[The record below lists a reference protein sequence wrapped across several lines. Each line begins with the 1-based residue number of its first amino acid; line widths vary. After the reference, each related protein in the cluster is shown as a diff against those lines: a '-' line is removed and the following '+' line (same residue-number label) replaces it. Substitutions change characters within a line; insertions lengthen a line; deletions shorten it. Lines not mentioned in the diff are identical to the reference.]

1 MQSVAI
7 LAITKHGIS
16 TGLRL
21 LEANPEWSLYAPEK
35 FAGAHTDKEGVRWYA
50 DATSAKIAE
59 LFAKYEG
66 LVCIFSLG
74 ATIRLVAPHMKSK
87 KTDPAVVV
95 VDESSSFAISVLS
108 GHIGG
113 ANELTESIAGRLG
126 AQAVITTAADV
137 KRTIAVDMIGRD
149 RGWVIEDDSAVTAAS
164 AHMVNEERVGI
175 YQDAGDADW
184 HGDKPLPA
192 NVTAY
197 DTLEDLRGSDSRA
210 HLIISDRVDA
220 AMASDAAAMAVVVY
234 RPPSLTVG
242 VGLHYDTTSDTILG
256 GIKKTFEKYNLATK
270 SISRIASIRK
280 PADVPGLQEAADVM
294 GVPLVLYDRDELSE
308 IDVPNPSGVVQRFEG
323 TPSVSEAACIRAAG
337 DGDNDSDG
345 DSSPQ
350 LVVEK
355 QKFPPDLTIAVARYR
370 RQPQQQQQQ
379 QQQGGGAP

>member
-1 MQSVAI
+1 MRTPHQP
-7 LAITKHGIS
+7 
-16 TGLRL
+16 RL
-21 LEANPEWSLYAPEK
+21 Q
-35 FAGAHTDKEGVRWYA
+35 R
-50 DATSAKIAE
+50 

-137 KRTIAVDMIGRD
+137 KRTISVDMIGRD

-192 NVTAY
+192 NVTVY

-220 AMASDAAAMAVVVY
+220 AMASNAAASVVVVVY

-242 VGLHYDTTSDTILG
+242 VGLHYDTASDTILG

-337 DGDNDSDG
+337 DGGNDSD
-345 DSSPQ
+345 DSSSPQ

-355 QKFPPDLTIAVARYR
+355 QKFPPDLTIAVARHR
-370 RQPQQQQQQ
+370 RQPQQ

>member
-21 LEANPEWSLYAPEK
+21 LESNPGWSLYAPEK
-35 FAGAHTDKEGVRWYA
+35 FAGAHTDKEGIRWYA

-137 KRTIAVDMIGRD
+137 KKTIAVDMIGRD

-164 AHMVNEERVGI
+164 AHMVNEEKVGI

-184 HGDKPLPA
+184 HGGKPLPA
-192 NVTAY
+192 NVTVY
-197 DTLEDLRGSDSRA
+197 DTLEGLRGSDSRA

-220 AMASDAAAMAVVVY
+220 AMAPDAAASVVY

-242 VGLHYDTTSDTILG
+242 VGLHYDTASGTILG

-337 DGDNDSDG
+337 DGDSDSDG
-345 DSSPQ
+345 SRSPQ

-370 RQPQQQQQQ
+370 QG
-379 QQQGGGAP
+379 QQGGGAP

>member
-21 LEANPEWSLYAPEK
+21 LDANPEWSLYAPEK
-35 FAGAHTDKEGVRWYA
+35 FAGAHTDREGVRWYA

-192 NVTAY
+192 NVTVY
-197 DTLEDLRGSDSRA
+197 DTLGDLRGSDSRA

-220 AMASDAAAMAVVVY
+220 AMAASVVAVVVY

-242 VGLHYDTTSDTILG
+242 VGLHYDTASDTIQG

-280 PADVPGLQEAADVM
+280 PADVPGLQEAADAM

-337 DGDNDSDG
+337 GGDNGSDG
-345 DSSPQ
+345 GGGSPQ

-355 QKFPPDLTIAVARYR
+355 QKFPPDLTIAVARHR
-370 RQPQQQQQQ
+370 RRPQQQ

>member
-21 LEANPEWSLYAPEK
+21 LEANPGWSLYAPEK
-35 FAGAHTDKEGVRWYA
+35 FAGAHTDREGVRWYA

-137 KRTIAVDMIGRD
+137 KKTIAVDMIGRD

-184 HGDKPLPA
+184 HGGRPLPA
-192 NVTAY
+192 NVTVY
-197 DTLEDLRGSDSRA
+197 DTLEGLRGSDSRA
-210 HLIISDRVDA
+210 HLIISDRADA
-220 AMASDAAAMAVVVY
+220 AVATSGAAALAVVVY

-242 VGLHYDTTSDTILG
+242 VGLHHDTAPDTILG
-256 GIKKTFEKYNLATK
+256 GIKETFEKYNLATK

-280 PADVPGLQEAADVM
+280 PADVPGLQEAADAM
-294 GVPLVLYDRDELSE
+294 GVPLVLYDRGVLSE

-337 DGDNDSDG
+337 DGGNGSGG

-370 RQPQQQQQQ
+370 QQQQ